1 MHSAIVSLV
10 VAAAV
15 FGGSL
20 FAMYAARVLPD
31 SHFSAEARDVIK
43 LAMALIA
50 TLVALVLGLMIA
62 TAKGTYDAQ
71 ASAIRQLSANVL
83 LLDRDLSEFGPEA
96 QQPRDLLRDIAALML
111 QRLWPADGAAPA
123 SLAPDEARPQ
133 MQAFVDEITSLSPQN
148 PKQQYLKTLALQLTS
163 EIARARLQLYVQ
175 GGSALPL
182 PFLVIMAIWLI
193 VLFCGYG
200 LIAARNPTVLVFLF
214 ACTLSVAGAVFL
226 IEELVDPF
234 GGIVRV
240 SSAPLQDVTTHL
252 GQ

>member
-96 QQPRDLLRDIAALML
+96 QQPRDLLREIAALML

-226 IEELVDPF
+226 IEELVNPF
-234 GGIVRV
+234 GGVIRV
-240 SSAPLQDVTTHL
+240 SNLPLREVLDQLDR
-252 GQ
+252 